1 MKIFLD
7 TIGCRLNQ
15 SEIEKF
21 AAGLRDAGHI
31 VVGEASNADMAIVNT
46 CAVTSAASADSR
58 KVIRRIANSG
68 CKEIFATGCYAT
80 INPLEVM
87 GLPAVVGLYE
97 NDKKNCII
105 SDLNSKQSTSS
116 LLPNIRKP
124 LPGKKRRTRAFI
136 KVQDGCDNQCTFCI
150 TRIARGKSHS
160 QTEDEIFNDIE
171 AALLGGVKEIVLT
184 GVNLGSWGKDLTGGF
199 TFSELIKKIFLR
211 YSPERIRLSS
221 LEPWD
226 IDESYFP
233 IFNHPTF
240 CRHLHLP
247 LQAGSDVILRK
258 MGRKMLTNEFQA
270 LVNKIR
276 SHVSEI
282 AITTDLMVGFP
293 GETGKEFEKSLFFV
307 KEMNFAGGHVF
318 RYSARPGTAAVKFD
332 HLVPE
337 VEKKIRSRQ
346 MRNVIYDS
354 EIEYKKTFIDREVS
368 VLWEK
373 TEKLGSGDFLLSGLT
388 GNYLRV
394 SAVTNEDLQNMIS
407 NVYIEEIKATCLC
420 GKILS

>member
-7 TIGCRLNQ
+7 AIGCRLNQ
-15 SEIEKF
+15 SEIEKI
-21 AAGLRDAGHI
+21 AAGLRDAGHV
-31 VVGEASNADMAIVNT
+31 VVGDASEADVAIVNT
-46 CAVTSAASADSR
+46 CAVTASASADSR

-80 INPLEVM
+80 IDPLAIT
-87 GLPAVVGLYE
+87 GLPAVVGLYK

-105 SDLNSKQSTSS
+105 SDLSSKHLIPPSF
-116 LLPNIRKP
+116 PNIRKP

-136 KVQDGCDNQCTFCI
+136 KVQDGCDNRCTFCI

-160 QTEDEIFNDIE
+160 QTEEEIFNDVE

-184 GVNLGSWGKDLTGGF
+184 GVNLGSWGKDLGGGF
-199 TFSELIKKIFLR
+199 TLPELIDKIIFR
-211 YSPERIRLSS
+211 YSPSRIRLSS

-233 IFNHPTF
+233 IFNHPIF

-247 LQAGSDVILRK
+247 LQAGSDEILRK
-258 MGRKMLTNEFQA
+258 MGRKMLTSGFQV

-276 SHVSEI
+276 SQVSEI
-282 AITTDLMVGFP
+282 AITTDIMVGFP
-293 GETGKEFEKSLFFV
+293 GENEKEFEESLLFV
-307 KEMNFAGGHVF
+307 KEMNFASGHVF
-318 RYSARPGTAAVKFD
+318 RYSARPGTTAEKINQP
-332 HLVPE
+332 VPE
-337 VEKKIRSRQ
+337 LEKKIRSKQ
-346 MRNVIYDS
+346 MRRVISES
-354 EIEYKKTFIDREVS
+354 EIEYKKKFIDRKVS

-373 TEKLGSGDFLLSGLT
+373 TEKLGHGDFLLSGLT

-394 SAVTNEDLQNMIS
+394 NTIANEDLQNTIS
-407 NVYIEEIKATCLC
+407 NVNIMEIKETHLF
-420 GKILS
+420 GKII

>member
-1 MKIFLD
+1 MKIYLD

-31 VVGEASNADMAIVNT
+31 VVGEASNADVAIVNT

-80 INPLEVM
+80 INPLAVM

-105 SDLNSKQSTSS
+105 SDLNRKHSTSS

-184 GVNLGSWGKDLTGGF
+184 GVNLGSWGKDLGGGF
-199 TFSELIKKIFLR
+199 TLPELIDKIILR
-211 YSPERIRLSS
+211 YSPDRIRLSS

-226 IDESYFP
+226 INESYFP
-233 IFNHPTF
+233 IFNHPAF

-293 GETGKEFEKSLFFV
+293 GETGKEFEESLFFV
-307 KEMNFAGGHVF
+307 KGMNFAGGHVF
-318 RYSARPGTAAVKFD
+318 RYSARPGTAAEKFD

-346 MRNVIYDS
+346 MRNVISDS
-354 EIEYKKTFIDREVS
+354 EIEYKKMFIDREVS

-407 NVYIEEIKATCLC
+407 NVYIEEIKATYLC

>member
-15 SEIEKF
+15 SEIEKI
-21 AAGLRDAGHI
+21 AAGLRDAGHV
-31 VVGEASNADMAIVNT
+31 VVGNASNADVAIVNT

-80 INPLEVM
+80 INPLAVI
-87 GLPAVVGLYE
+87 GLPAVISLYK
-97 NDKKNCII
+97 NDNKNCII
-105 SDLNSKQSTSS
+105 SDLNSKHSTSS
-116 LLPNIRKP
+116 SLPNMRKP

-160 QTEDEIFNDIE
+160 QTEEEIFNDIE

-184 GVNLGSWGKDLTGGF
+184 GVNLGSWGKDLRDGF
-199 TFSELIKKIFLR
+199 TLSKLINKIFLR
-211 YSPERIRLSS
+211 YSPNRLRLSS

-226 IDESYFP
+226 IDESFFP
-233 IFNHPTF
+233 IFNHPAF

-247 LQAGSDVILRK
+247 LQAGSDEVLRK
-258 MGRKMLTNEFQA
+258 MGRKMLTDEFQA
-270 LVNKIR
+270 LVNIIR

-282 AITTDLMVGFP
+282 AITTDIMVGFP
-293 GETGKEFEKSLFFV
+293 GETEKEFEASLFFI
-307 KEMNFAGGHVF
+307 KEMNFTGGHVF
-318 RYSARPGTAAVKFD
+318 RYSARPGTAAAKFD
-332 HLVPE
+332 NHVPE
-337 VEKKIRSRQ
+337 MEKKIRSRQ
-346 MRNVIYDS
+346 MRHVISES
-354 EIEYKKTFIDREVS
+354 EIEYKNKFIDRQVS

-373 TEKLGSGDFLLSGLT
+373 AEKLENGDFLLSGLT

-394 SAVTNEDLQNMIS
+394 NAVANEDLQNMIS
-407 NVYIEEIKATCLC
+407 NVYIKEKKATHLF
-420 GKILS
+420 GKITS

>member
-7 TIGCRLNQ
+7 SVGCRLNQ
-15 SEIEKF
+15 SEIEKI
-21 AAGLRDAGHI
+21 AAGLRDAGHV
-31 VVGEASNADMAIVNT
+31 VVGDASDADVAIVNT
-46 CAVTSAASADSR
+46 CAVTAAACADSR
-58 KVIRRIANSG
+58 KIIRRIANSG

-80 INPLEVM
+80 IDPLAVI
-87 GLPAVVGLYE
+87 GLTGVAGLYK

-105 SDLNSKQSTSS
+105 SDLNNKHSTSS
-116 LLPNIRKP
+116 LIPNIRKP

-136 KVQDGCDNQCTFCI
+136 KVQDGCDNRCTFCI

-160 QTEDEIFNDIE
+160 EAEDEIFNDIK

-184 GVNLGSWGKDLTGGF
+184 GVNLGSWGNDLGDEF
-199 TFSELIKKIFLR
+199 TLPELINKIILR

-226 IDESYFP
+226 ITESYFP
-233 IFNHPTF
+233 IFNHPAF

-258 MGRKMLTNEFQA
+258 MGRKMLTDGFRG

-282 AITTDLMVGFP
+282 AITTDIMVGFP
-293 GETGKEFEKSLFFV
+293 GETEKDFEESLFFV

-318 RYSARPGTAAVKFD
+318 RYSARPGTAAEEFNQ
-332 HLVPE
+332 LVPGL
-337 VEKKIRSRQ
+337 EKKIRSKK
-346 MRNVIYDS
+346 MRCVISES
-354 EIEYKKTFIDREVS
+354 EIEYKKKFIDRKVS

-373 TEKLGSGDFLLSGLT
+373 TVKLGNGDFLLSGLT

-394 SAVTNEDLQNMIS
+394 NAITNEDLRNIIS
-407 NVYIEEIKATCLC
+407 NVNLKEIREANLF
-420 GKILS
+420 GKIVL

>member
-7 TIGCRLNQ
+7 SIGCRLNQ
-15 SEIEKF
+15 SEIEKI

-31 VVGEASNADMAIVNT
+31 VVGDASDADAAVVNT
-46 CAVTSAASADSR
+46 CAVTAAASADSR
-58 KVIRRIANSG
+58 KVIRRIAKSG
-68 CKEIFATGCYAT
+68 CKVIFATGCYAT
-80 INPLEVM
+80 INPQAVL
-87 GLPAVVGLYE
+87 GLPAVMGLYK
-97 NDKKNCII
+97 NDKKNCIV
-105 SDLNSKQSTSS
+105 SDLDSKHSTSS
-116 LLPNIRKP
+116 LLSYIRNP

-171 AALLGGVKEIVLT
+171 AALLGGAKEIVLT
-184 GVNLGSWGKDLTGGF
+184 GVNLGSWGKDFGSKSTLPK
-199 TFSELIKKIFLR
+199 LITKINLR

-226 IDESYFP
+226 INESYFP
-233 IFNHPTF
+233 IFNHPAF

-247 LQAGSDVILRK
+247 LQAGSDEILRK
-258 MGRKMLTNEFQA
+258 MGRKMLTNEFKA

-276 SHVSEI
+276 SHVSGI
-282 AITTDLMVGFP
+282 AITTDIMVGFP
-293 GETGKEFEKSLFFV
+293 GETEEYFEESLFFI

-318 RYSARPGTAAVKFD
+318 RYSVRPGTAAEKFD

-337 VEKKIRSRQ
+337 QKKKIRSKQ
-346 MRNVIYDS
+346 MRQVIS
-354 EIEYKKTFIDREVS
+354 ESKIEYKKKFINRKVT

-373 TEKLGSGDFLLSGLT
+373 TEKLRNGDFLLSGLT

-394 SAVTNEDLQNMIS
+394 NAITNEDLQNVIS
-407 NVYIEEIKATCLC
+407 NVYIKEAKEAYLF
-420 GKILS
+420 GKIIS

>member
-15 SEIEKF
+15 SEIEKI
-21 AAGLRDAGHI
+21 AAGLRDAGHV
-31 VVGEASNADMAIVNT
+31 VVGDASNADVAIVNT
-46 CAVTSAASADSR
+46 CAVTAAASADSR

-80 INPLEVM
+80 IDPLAVVE
-87 GLPAVVGLYE
+87 LPAVVGLYE

-105 SDLNSKQSTSS
+105 SDLNSEHSTSS

-160 QTEDEIFNDIE
+160 QTEDEIFNDVE

-184 GVNLGSWGKDLTGGF
+184 GVNLGSWGKDIGSEFALP
-199 TFSELIKKIFLR
+199 ELIDKIILR
-211 YSPERIRLSS
+211 YSPSRIRLSS

-226 IDESYFP
+226 INESYFP
-233 IFNHPTF
+233 IFNHHAF

-258 MGRKMLTNEFQA
+258 MGRKMLTDEFQA

-276 SHVSEI
+276 SQVSEI
-282 AITTDLMVGFP
+282 AITTDIMVGFP
-293 GETGKEFEKSLFFV
+293 GETGKEFEESLSYV

-318 RYSARPGTAAVKFD
+318 RYSARPGTAAEKFNQP
-332 HLVPE
+332 VPE
-337 VEKKIRSRQ
+337 VEKKIRSKQ
-346 MRNVIYDS
+346 MRDVISKS
-354 EIEYKKTFIDREVS
+354 EIEYKKKFVGRKVS

-373 TEKLGSGDFLLSGLT
+373 TEKLGNGDFLLSGLT

-394 SAVTNEDLQNMIS
+394 SAITNEDLQNMIS
-407 NVYIEEIKATCLC
+407 NVYINEIRATHLF
-420 GKILS
+420 GKITS